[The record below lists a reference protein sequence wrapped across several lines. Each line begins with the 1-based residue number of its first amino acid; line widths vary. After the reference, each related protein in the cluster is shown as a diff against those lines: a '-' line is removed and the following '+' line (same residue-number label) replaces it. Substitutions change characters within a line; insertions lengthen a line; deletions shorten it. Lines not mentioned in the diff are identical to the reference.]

1 MHGDVPLHFRVYF
14 QVALLHVRFQGRRT
28 CFYGKLFSI
37 SNSEILQCVYMSCQD
52 VKKPAS
58 TVDTPSDEQD
68 ADADGDGDDKD
79 MASPK
84 RWLANN
90 QGPSYQ
96 VCSWKTNPVES
107 FKFTKMLGV
116 CFWFSASSC

>member
-1 MHGDVPLHFRVYF
+1 MVMFHFIFGFISRLHCRMLDFNGVEL
-14 QVALLHVRFQGRRT
+14 VSMAKLL
-28 CFYGKLFSI
+28 SI

-58 TVDTPSDEQD
+58 TLDTPSDEQD